1 MKRILCLILTLV
13 LCLFCFAACGDKETT
28 KTEKPLPQLEG
39 TVTVEGE
46 GMEDTDLLATTDV
59 ENPQYQWYCDGTPIA
74 NAIYPQLRVPV
85 NAAGKAITVAVRAEG
100 YDGEITSD
108 PITATANAEAYR
120 SMIGVYYASK
130 ISGRVYI
137 DPDQQTAARIE
148 WPACGFEFK
157 VNAVGGAMKVYYKTT
172 YESTLAVFVD
182 GVKQDR
188 PLLMPK
194 ADGHYFEI
202 QLTAGE
208 HTIKLLRELEPNTY
222 EGQKQMLTG
231 IEFDG
236 TFLETPADNDL
247 YIEFIGESTATGSGS
262 AGTFRPG
269 QGFLTTDHSNTSSF
283 AYQTA
288 QMLNADYSIVAKGNV
303 GFLNGDVGQ
312 IIAVDREGNV

>member
-130 ISGRVYI
+130 ISGRVFI

-157 VNAVGGAMKVYYKTT
+157 VNAVGGAMKVYHQVCGQDVETEIPIIKT
-172 YESTLAVFVD
+172 
-182 GVKQDR
+182 K
-188 PLLMPK
+188 
-194 ADGHYFEI
+194 
-202 QLTAGE
+202 
-208 HTIKLLRELEPNTY
+208 
-222 EGQKQMLTG
+222 EGL
-231 IEFDG
+231 FDLKIR
-236 TFLETPADNDL
+236 TFLDACKNGTPAPVPSSQTL
-247 YIEFIGESTATGSGS
+247 YNQAIIDGIAKS
-262 AGTFRPG
+262 AEAGKEVE
-269 QGFLTTDHSNTSSF
+269 
-283 AYQTA
+283 
-288 QMLNADYSIVAKGNV
+288 IV
-303 GFLNGDVGQ
+303 
-312 IIAVDREGNV
+312 IPEI